1 MRLRIEYF
9 DQNESFAKQL
19 PREGLVVAKP
29 KSGDSA
35 LPWHLVQL
43 DAPVVY
49 EQTEHTLV
57 LLAARW
63 EGYPIGGTEPA
74 SVFILLVPPSISTVT
89 DGFSHKQ
96 FPHIAWGV
104 CHVVGA

>member
-9 DQNESFAKQL
+9 DQNEAFAKQL
-19 PREGLVVAKP
+19 PREGQVVAMP
-29 KSGDSA
+29 KSCDSP

-49 EQTEHTLV
+49 EQVEYTLL
-57 LLAARW
+57 LLASRW
-63 EGYPIGGTEPA
+63 EGHPIGGTEPT
-74 SVFILLVPPSISTVT
+74 SVFILLVPSSSSGVT
-89 DGFSHKQ
+89 DGFSHKH
-96 FPHIAWGV
+96 FPHIAWGM

>member
-19 PREGLVVAKP
+19 PREGLVVAAP
-29 KSGDSA
+29 QSCDSP
-35 LPWHLVQL
+35 LHWHLVQL

-49 EQTEHTLV
+49 EQVEHTLL

-63 EGYPIGGTEPA
+63 EGYPIGSTEPT
-74 SVFILLVPPSISTVT
+74 SVFILLVPPSSSAVT
-89 DGFSHKQ
+89 DGFSHRH
-96 FPHIAWGV
+96 FPHIAWGM